1 MNSKILVYN
10 PNQLRK
16 KQRTIYKKKA
26 LQVVILFLMSLQL
39 KVVFQNIKVTLFLS

>member
-16 KQRTIYKKKA
+16 KQRTIYKKK
-26 LQVVILFLMSLQL
+26 SSTGCH
-39 KVVFQNIKVTLFLS
+39 TLFNEFTTESSISKH